1 MNIGDLAPGFALL
14 DHNKKEWKLF
24 GQKFNK
30 ILLSFHPLAWT
41 KVCSEQMISLEKN
54 KMGFDNANT
63 MAFGLS
69 VDSVP
74 CKNAW
79 AKDLGI
85 LNTPLLSDFWP
96 HGKCARGFGIFREA
110 DGFSERA
117 NIILD
122 RDFKV
127 IFFKVYPIS
136 ELPDIN
142 ELMEVMREKWT

>member
-1 MNIGDLAPGFALL
+1 MNIDDLVPGFALL
-14 DHNKKEWKLF
+14 DQNKKEWKLF

-41 KVCSEQMISLEKN
+41 KVCSEQMLSLEKN
-54 KMGFDNANT
+54 KISFDGAKA

-69 VDSVP
+69 IDTVP
-74 CKNAW
+74 SKNAW

-85 LNTPLLSDFWP
+85 FNTPLLSDFWP
-96 HGKCARGFGIFREA
+96 HGKYAKDLGIFREN

-127 IFFKVYPIS
+127 VFFKIYPIS

-142 ELMEVMREKWT
+142 EVLEVVKR